1 MRQNWPKEAPIPV
14 ERHDTIRRKIASL
27 LLEGPR
33 TARDLALD
41 LRIPEKEI
49 YDHLEHIRKTT
60 HKGERRL
67 SMEPAVCERVCRA
80 WHRTYGVKVPVPG
93 FSGAEGKEK
102 GNGVVARR
110 GLKEAQSETAGRR
123 TGTGSEVWYTRD
135 ERARDR
141 EVLHPH
147 RGCAL

>member
-14 ERHDTIRRKIASL
+14 ERHDTIRRKITSL
-27 LLEGPR
+27 LDEGPR

-67 SMEPAVCERVCRA
+67 SMEPAACERCGFVFSKRGRLKRPGRCPMCRA
-80 WHRTYGVKVPVPG
+80 ESIKEPVFSLVRPG
-93 FSGAEGKEK
+93 G
-102 GNGVVARR
+102 
-110 GLKEAQSETAGRR
+110 
-123 TGTGSEVWYTRD
+123 
-135 ERARDR
+135 
-141 EVLHPH
+141 
-147 RGCAL
+147 